1 MLAIKWAHSGLE
13 LKIVAD
19 VCDLLCS
26 DAGEIYEDV
35 YGGGHLLYFHSLI
48 HLVHIREQNGKL

>member
-1 MLAIKWAHSGLE
+1 MLATKWAHSVVELE
-13 LKIVAD
+13 IVAD

-26 DAGEIYEDV
+26 AGEIYEAM

>member
-1 MLAIKWAHSGLE
+1 MLAIKWARSGLE
-13 LKIVAD
+13 LEIVAD

-26 DAGEIYEDV
+26 AGEIYEDV

-48 HLVHIREQNGKL
+48 HLVPIREQNGKL